1 MPVIPQHTFTP
12 QSLAHLKYTL
22 SEVHS
27 WDAPS
32 FNPTTNEYSLFIG
45 FRRTEFDK
53 IPHPVLNFCRLRKS
67 CCLWA
72 VYQII
77 HTTLL
82 RKFTHNN
89 CVPEP
94 RTVLRVCR
102 KWSVSDIRKRQGQP
116 LTNCKYKSKLF
127 IAGERKTFGMRNKSN
142 RILISHFNLITCL
155 HNNKPHVLNLLFG
168 QAAEL
173 GAQQNIRLS
182 SSLQQSRPN
191 LGKIDYWS
199 RHSICK

>member
-1 MPVIPQHTFTP
+1 MG
-12 QSLAHLKYTL
+12 
-22 SEVHS
+22 
-27 WDAPS
+27 
-32 FNPTTNEYSLFIG
+32 YSLISA
-45 FRRTEFDK
+45 EFK
-53 IPHPVLNFCRLRKS
+53 ISTRSRLRK
-67 CCLWA
+67 C
-72 VYQII
+72 
-77 HTTLL
+77 
-82 RKFTHNN
+82 THNN
-89 CVPEP
+89 CVPDS
-94 RTVLRVCR
+94 RTVLRVR
-102 KWSVSDIRKRQGQP
+102 WKWPFSDIWKMQGQP

-127 IAGERKTFGMRNKSN
+127 IAGERKTFGMRNKSK